1 LTFFKSIYIL
11 KQKFNEN
18 DQDQLSDWISALQNK
33 ASSMTLN
40 SQSREYADQR
50 IKGSAMDS
58 FHKVSDARDSKI
70 INAGLDKWT
79 DKQMGFTWAEG
90 K

>member
-1 LTFFKSIYIL
+1 
-11 KQKFNEN
+11 
-18 DQDQLSDWISALQNK
+18 
-33 ASSMTLN
+33 
-40 SQSREYADQR
+40 
-50 IKGSAMDS
+50 MDS